1 MQRSRLRLAI
11 YSSAAVLAVGGG
23 IGAAVAATA
32 PGSSGALTAAF
43 AKDSDWGSGY
53 QAHYTIT
60 NGTGAAVNGWELTF
74 GLPATAKVGS
84 FWDTALTGSG
94 AVKTARNA
102 SWNGTIPAGSTV
114 SFGFVVAGSGA
125 PVSCTINGASC
136 AGGAAVTTA
145 PTTVSPSA
153 SRTVTASPSPS
164 RTTTTAPGPTSTVT
178 ASPTRTATASPT
190 RTATASPTATSGTGG
205 TGNVRVAPY
214 VDMGLLSN
222 GATTLSSL
230 AAGGNVK
237 SFSLAFVTGAGC
249 KASWFGAYDPRQKQF
264 ADQISAVREAGGDV
278 KVSFGGATG
287 VELAQACTSVS
298 ALQAEYQAVV
308 DAYDLNYIDLD
319 IEGAAVADAASVAR
333 RSTAL
338 AALQKANPG
347 LKISLT
353 LPVLPE
359 GLTADGLNVVKSAK
373 TAGVDLDL
381 VNIMAMDYGRSAQ
394 DYGDLAIQ
402 AVKSTK
408 DQIKSVY
415 GNSDAAAYRMVG
427 VTPMIGVNDDNGTFT
442 QADAKDLVAFAN
454 ANHIGFVSI
463 WEMHRDRN
471 ACSGALF
478 QCTNVSQ
485 TAFEFSKI
493 FAGFTG

>member
-23 IGAAVAATA
+23 IGAAVAATT
-32 PGSSGALTAAF
+32 PSSTGTLTAAF
-43 AKDSDWGSGY
+43 VKDSDWGTGY

-60 NGTGAAVNGWELTF
+60 NGTGAAVNGWEVTF
-74 GLPATAKVGS
+74 GLPGTAKLGS
-84 FWDTALTGSG
+84 FWDTSLTGASST
-94 AVKTARNA
+94 KTAKNTA
-102 SWNGTIPAGSTV
+102 WNGTIASGSTV
-114 SFGFVVAGSGA
+114 SFGFIVSGSGD
-125 PVSCTINGASC
+125 PTSCEINGVSCT
-136 AGGAAVTTA
+136 GGAPVTTA
-145 PTTVSPSA
+145 PTSPPASPASPSSPAATKTATASPSA
-153 SRTVTASPSPS
+153 S
-164 RTTTTAPGPTSTVT
+164 
-178 ASPTRTATASPT
+178 RTATASPT
-190 RTATASPTATSGTGG
+190 KTATATASPTATSTSGSGSTSG
-205 TGNVRVAPY
+205 VLVAPY

-237 SFSLAFVTGAGC
+237 SFSLAFVTGSGC
-249 KASWFGAYDPRQKQF
+249 KASWFNAFDPRQKQF
-264 ADQISAVREAGGDV
+264 GDQIAAVRAAGGDV

-319 IEGAAVADAASVAR
+319 IEGAAVADTASVTR

-373 TAGVDLDL
+373 AAGVDLDL

-408 DQIKSVY
+408 DQIRTVY
-415 GNSDAAAYRMVG
+415 GNSDAAAFKMVG
-427 VTPMIGVNDDNGTFT
+427 VTPMIGKNDDNGTFT
-442 QADAKDLVAFAN
+442 QSDARDLVAFAN
-454 ANHIGFVSI
+454 ANHIGFVSL
-463 WEMHRDRN
+463 WEMHRDKN
-471 ACSGALF
+471 ACTGALF

-485 TAFEFSKI
+485 TAFEFSRI
-493 FAGFTG
+493 LSGFTG